1 MPNCRRR
8 GSWRRCRGRRGEQRA
23 ASLLRSF
30 DLKSRRNWIVL
41 AILLVAAVLLIAYG
55 RHRIHFSWHIFVEQ
69 LRQAEWGRILLAL
82 GSIYLGY
89 VFRSVRWALL
99 IRHNKRVPLL
109 SLLGTQVIGFT
120 AVALIGR
127 VADPVRPYLVS
138 KKTGLPLSS
147 QVAVYIVERLFDAG
161 SMALIFCSVILLA
174 PAGSLPHPEIIRK
187 ASYTALATTIAGGL
201 FLVAVRFS
209 GSAVAS
215 FSERAFSVASRK
227 LGKAVGDKIR
237 TFHAGLDTLRSFSDF
252 GTVLTLSLAM
262 WFLIALAY
270 LETTRAFVASPQL
283 GHMTVSQCMLLM
295 ASSMVASGFQL
306 PILGWFTQ
314 IIAVA
319 AAMSGFF
326 GVASEPATGC
336 AATLLLV
343 TFLGIVPVGLIWARF
358 DHVSLKNVTRE
369 SGHAEQDM
377 TPPPVTTQEA

>member
-1 MPNCRRR
+1 M
-8 GSWRRCRGRRGEQRA
+8 
-23 ASLLRSF
+23 
-30 DLKSRRNWIVL
+30 KSKRNWIVL
-41 AILLVAAVLLIAYG
+41 AIILVAVALLIVFG
-55 RHRIHFSWHIFVEQ
+55 RHRIHFDWHIFVGQ
-69 LRQAEWGRILLAL
+69 LRQAKWGRILLAL

-99 IRHNKRVPLL
+99 IRHTQKVPLL

-147 QVAVYIVERLFDAG
+147 QIAVYVVERLFDAG

-187 ASYTALATTIAGGL
+187 VSYTALATTIAGGI
-201 FLVAVRFS
+201 FLLAVRLS
-209 GSAVAS
+209 GSAIAS
-215 FSERAFSVASRK
+215 FSERAFGMASQK

-237 TFHAGLDTLRSFSDF
+237 TFHAGLDTLRTFSEF
-252 GTVLTLSLAM
+252 GILLGLSLAM
-262 WFLIALAY
+262 WGLIALAY

-283 GHMTVSQCMLLM
+283 GHMTIAQCMLLM

-314 IIAVA
+314 IVAVTA
-319 AAMSGFF
+319 ALSGFF
-326 GVASEPATGC
+326 GVAAEPATGC

-343 TFLGIVPVGLIWARF
+343 TFLGIVPIGLIWARF
-358 DHVSLKNVTRE
+358 DHVSLRTVARE
-369 SGHAEQDM
+369 SEHAEEDLGHSSAS
-377 TPPPVTTQEA
+377 TQEA